1 MPVKT
6 ERNFRILIKGEP
18 EAGKNFQEAYIPTAA
33 VYIAQKESL
42 PTGCAMKE
50 LIVSMIFAKSP
61 KAKGRVK
68 ESYRVLRDRP
78 VKTLRR

>member
-50 LIVSMIFAKSP
+50 LIVSMIFAKSLQ
-61 KAKGRVK
+61 AKGRV
-68 ESYRVLRDRP
+68 EGSNRTLQDSL